1 MANHNSKS
9 YVGEVMAPSSQDS
22 YSGCSFTGVVFSGGS
37 LQLLGGCSLVRCGGE
52 LDGLMMT
59 TIGGLPP
66 NTVDNSVVRVKGT
79 ALLDGISLEASVLAV
94 VGKVLS
100 DTTLAT
106 SSTGSL
112 VEGDGS
118 WLRHI
123 GAGDYGVTELVSVLP
138 AEVSLSKGDAPKQ
151 LSVVFDDGFNV
162 PDRCS
167 WSSSDQAVATVDSS
181 GRVSSVGKGSC
192 VITAEHN
199 GKSLSVP
206 LMVSAYVYFSGNFR
220 SYDLKT
226 WELLDSRAAGV
237 KSYAGGVLFS
247 SSSYNGPVSYS
258 LDMGTTWATLTIE
271 NDEYA
276 RAYDAASLRGK
287 LAGYQASYVNG
298 VWVCPS
304 RGGNYTPTAGAM
316 VSKDLKRWY
325 PLPVPAV
332 GTMSNLCLSA
342 TSASDTLLCISVDW
356 SAGRALYKVQGIP
369 SAPVAY
375 PLIGTAYKV
384 SDAGSGADYVPVIVR
399 SGDTYLVDNQGLYH
413 SDSGADIF
421 SSVDGGVSW
430 SSRKAPVSNFVLPIR
445 DDYWVAMGAY
455 TGQVGSSGALSPS
468 DPGAM
473 RISRDKGATWTAP
486 SSFLIDVGLT
496 GAYADPSSYFAKM
509 SSAIPHAGGYRGSG
523 PKYVKA
529 GDSWYLV
536 VRGLTAGVENP
547 GDYSLYRATGDV
559 LMRVDVDPV
568 KDSVR
573 LVLEPGISTGIS
585 TLLNLFAAEEA
596 PVADM
601 EGFGTP
607 PFSSYSGEVFI
618 AVSILTYYGQYGYFT
633 CDALKVSY
641 DRGKTWDVTVLGNEP
656 TGSPQPLY
664 MSLQRD
670 PRRVSTY
677 THQGCVAVHNGS
689 IVVGGSLGRI
699 YVIRPDGTR
708 EYARASSN
716 AYSIAVSDKGECV
729 LTSTAAS
736 GGVANAMVSKENLS
750 SWSELQM
757 PGSSFSW
764 RVAYGNGKFVGVG
777 GKSSIV
783 SSDGGA
789 TWVEHSQ
796 SASLA
801 DSLDIQYPNDC
812 YFGDIAFGNGVFVAA
827 CQSDKGY
834 GGLMRSVDGIS
845 WFWSFHSGRAQT
857 SAVSVAFDGVYFR
870 TSSLAGTG
878 YSVRSPDGVLW
889 DGDESRESTMTV
901 RFGAL
906 PGTSLFVHG
915 DGGVEA
921 LRYDNKD
928 EILRAATY
936 LPWLAGP
943 DDQQSVYTS
952 GGFAASDFSWLPPGS
967 EVPMNTTFVID
978 STALMSAGGSIQIN
992 GLDPTVEHEIN
1003 WGDGTTT
1010 VGSGSSELHT
1020 AVTVGGPYLM
1030 VSLQRGRFMDN
1041 LTGTSIVQPTSI
1053 LRGATCWGRGFTG
1066 VRSMA
1071 GTFEGHTGLRF
1082 IPDTWRGLES
1092 LEDASNMFKGA
1103 SLLNCGG
1110 LGGFSG
1116 LYKVTKADGMF
1127 SGCSGFRGDV
1137 GGLHTVL
1144 KGSGASH
1151 ASAFLGCAG
1160 ATGYDTIPS
1169 DWKS

>member
-59 TIGGLPP
+59 TTGGLPP

-79 ALLDGISLEASVLAV
+79 ALLDGIRLEASGLSV
-94 VGKVLS
+94 VGEVLS

-106 SSTGSL
+106 SDTGSL

-123 GAGDYGVTELVSVLP
+123 GAGGYGVTELVSVLP
-138 AEVSLSKGDAPKQ
+138 AEVSLSKGGAPKQ

-167 WSSSDQAVATVDSS
+167 WSSSDPAVATVDSS
-181 GRVSSVGKGSC
+181 GRVSSVGSGSC

-199 GKSLSVP
+199 GKSLSVH
-206 LMVSAYVYFSGNFR
+206 LIVKTTVYFSSNFR

-237 KSYAGGVLFS
+237 KSYAGGVLFCS
-247 SSSYNGPVSYS
+247 SSNSGPMYYS

-276 RAYDAASLRGK
+276 RVGYAYNLKEK
-287 LAGYQASYVNG
+287 LSGYQASYVNG

-304 RGGNYTPTAGAM
+304 AKEYIDGGAM
-316 VSKDLKRWY
+316 VSKDLKKWY
-325 PLPVPAV
+325 HLPVPV
-332 GTMSNLCLSA
+332 LGYSSNLCLSV
-342 TSASDTLLCISVDW
+342 TTASDTLIGASVDW
-356 SAGRALYKVQGIP
+356 SAGRAMYKVQGIP
-369 SAPVAY
+369 SAPVASH
-375 PLIGTAYKV
+375 LIGTAYKV
-384 SDAGSGADYVPVIVR
+384 SGVEDHEDYVPVIVR
-399 SGDTYLVDNQGLYH
+399 SGDTYLVDNQGCY
-413 SDSGADIF
+413 SSESGEDIF

-430 SSRKAPVSNFVLPIR
+430 SSRKAPVHNFVLPIR
-445 DDYWVAMGAY
+445 DDYWVAIGAY
-455 TGQVGSSGALSPS
+455 TGKFGSSGAMSPS
-468 DPGAM
+468 DPGAI
-473 RISRDKGATWTAP
+473 RISRDKGATWIAP
-486 SSFLIDVGLT
+486 SSFIIDVGLT
-496 GAYADPSSYFAKM
+496 GAYADPRSYLAK
-509 SSAIPHAGGYRGSG
+509 IDNYYPYAGGDGGSG
-523 PKYVKA
+523 PKYVKTS
-529 GDSWYLV
+529 GSWYLV
-536 VRGLTAGVENP
+536 VRGLTAGVEDP
-547 GDYSLYRATGDV
+547 WDYSLYKATGDV

-568 KDSVR
+568 EDSVR
-573 LVLEPGISTGIS
+573 LVLEPGISTGSS
-585 TLLNLFAAEEA
+585 TLLNLFAVEED

-618 AVSILTYYGQYGYFT
+618 AVSLRTYYGQSGYFT
-633 CDALKVSY
+633 YDALKVSY
-641 DRGKTWDVTVLGNEP
+641 DRGKTWDVTVLGNES
-656 TGSPQPLY
+656 TGSARSIYPG
-664 MSLQRD
+664 STSSSK
-670 PRRVSTY
+670 RVSTS
-677 THQGCVAVHNGS
+677 THQGCVAVHNGA
-689 IVVGGSLGRI
+689 IVVGGTLGRI

-708 EYARASSN
+708 EYARASSD

-729 LTSTAAS
+729 LTSTATS
-736 GGVANAMVSKENLS
+736 GGVATAMVSKENLS

-789 TWVEHSQ
+789 TWVTHSQ
-796 SASLA
+796 SASVA
-801 DSLDIQYPNDC
+801 DSLTVNSPSDC
-812 YFGDIAFGNGVFVAA
+812 YFGDIAFGNGVFVAT
-827 CQSDKGY
+827 CQSDNGY

-845 WFWSFHSGRAQT
+845 WFWSFHYRMLQNGAT
-857 SAVSVAFDGVYFR
+857 SVAFDGVYFR
-870 TSSLAGTG
+870 TICLAGPG

-889 DGDESRESTMTV
+889 DGDESMGQTSTS

-906 PGTSLFVHG
+906 PGTSIFVAG

-928 EILRAATY
+928 EILRDAAY
-936 LPWLAGP
+936 LPGLARPG
-943 DDQQSVYTS
+943 DQASVYTS
-952 GGFAASDFSWLPPGS
+952 GGFAASDFSWLPAGS
-967 EVPMNTTFVID
+967 KVPMNTTFVID
-978 STALMSAGGSIQIN
+978 STALMGAGSSIQIN

-1020 AVTVGGPYLM
+1020 VVAVGGPYLM

-1041 LTGTSIVQPTSI
+1041 LTGTSIVQPTNI

-1066 VRSMA
+1066 VKSMA
-1071 GTFEGHTGLRF
+1071 GIFEGHTGLMF

-1116 LYKVTKADGMF
+1116 LYKVKKADGMF

-1144 KGSGASH
+1144 RGSGASH
-1151 ASAFLGCAG
+1151 ASAFFGCAG
-1160 ATGYDTIPS
+1160 ATGYSSIPS